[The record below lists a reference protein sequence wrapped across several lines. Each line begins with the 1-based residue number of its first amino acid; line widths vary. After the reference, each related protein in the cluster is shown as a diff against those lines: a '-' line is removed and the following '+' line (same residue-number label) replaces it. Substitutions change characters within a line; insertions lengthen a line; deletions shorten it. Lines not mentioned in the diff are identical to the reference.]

1 MTTDSRGEMK
11 RELVAAVA
19 LILATASPAAR
30 AANTVAVRFTPGD
43 IISHE
48 IDARRQVL
56 VQTNSFT
63 SAPIADAL
71 VNAKKRGVDVLLA
84 VLDRRQRMERYTGAI
99 FPANGGVPVLI
110 DAATPSPT
118 TRS

>member
-30 AANTVAVRFTPGD
+30 AANTAAVRFTPGD
-43 IISHE
+43 IIGHE

-56 VQTNSFT
+56 VQAYSFT

-71 VNAKKRGVDVLLA
+71 VNAKRRGVDVLA
-84 VLDRRQRMERYTGAI
+84 VLDRRLRMERYTGAI